1 MSPTAGLPHLRL
13 DPSICRDFDAA
24 LHREWLV
31 TNGIG
36 GFASGTVA
44 GAQGR
49 RYHGLLIAALQP
61 PLGRT
66 LLVSK
71 LDATVLIA
79 DAAYPLFGNVWRS
92 GPSQPTGVDHLA
104 GFELVGGVPTWHYEL
119 PHATIEQRL
128 WMEHGENTTY
138 VQFTCA
144 GRAAQAAAV
153 RLAARVFVNYRDY
166 HGQTH
171 AGDWRMHAAGF
182 GAGLLVRA
190 FENATPVYISCAA
203 ATPPRWTLE
212 HVWWRDFYQPLEA
225 ERGFDAVEDHLSVG
239 ICEVNLR
246 PDETV
251 TFVLTTDPAARENAD
266 DVYERQARRSAA
278 RLDTWRNYSRATP
291 GDATAS
297 ASANTRTHAA
307 AEAPA
312 ALEQLVLAAHQF
324 LVRRAA
330 PDAPQGHTIIA
341 GYPWFSDWGRDT
353 MISLPGLTLVTGRAD
368 IARQI
373 LLTWS
378 RYVRDGLIPNRF
390 PDAGDVPEY
399 HTADATLWY
408 LWAIDQ
414 YFRATQDEETLA
426 ELLPVAEDIV
436 AAHRRG
442 TRHNI
447 RVAEDGLIYAGHEG
461 INLTWMDAKIGERV
475 ITPRTGKPVELSA
488 LWYYGLCALADWR
501 KSLKQSPD
509 EYVALAKQ
517 TRASFAKFW
526 NPRRQM
532 LYDVIDGPSGF
543 DGRLLPNQI
552 FAAAL
557 DHCPLPAVQR
567 RAVVDAVTV
576 ELLIPYGL
584 RTLAPDEP
592 GYHGHFAGGPVERD
606 EAYHTGTA
614 WGWLLGPFAIAH
626 YRVYK
631 DAARARRFL
640 EPMFKH
646 LLEHGVGS
654 LSEVFD
660 GDPPHTPGGTY
671 AQAWSVAET
680 LRAWHELRG

>member
-1 MSPTAGLPHLRL
+1 MAPSATLPHLRL
-13 DPSICRDFDAA
+13 EPQLCHDFDAT

-31 TNGIG
+31 TNGLG
-36 GFASGTVA
+36 GYASGTVA
-44 GAQGR
+44 GVQGR
-49 RYHGLLIAALQP
+49 RYHGLLIAALAP

-71 LDATVLIA
+71 LDATVHVGDVAHLLHA
-79 DAAYPLFGNVWRS
+79 NVWRS
-92 GPSQPTGVDHLA
+92 GPSRPNGVDHLA
-104 GFELVGGVPTWHYEL
+104 AFELVGGVPTWQYEL
-119 PHATIEQRL
+119 PHAVIEQRI

-144 GRAAQAAAV
+144 GRAARAAAV

-166 HGQTH
+166 HSQTH
-171 AGDWRMHAAGF
+171 AGDWRMHIAGY
-182 GAGLLVRA
+182 GAGMIVRA
-190 FENATPVYISCAA
+190 FANATPVYISCAA
-203 ATPPRWTLE
+203 GTLPRWTLE

-225 ERGFDAVEDHLSVG
+225 ERGFDAFEDHLNVG
-239 ICEVNLR
+239 VCEVGLR
-246 PDETV
+246 PDEPV
-251 TFVLTTDPAARENAD
+251 TFVFTTDPAAHENAD
-266 DVYERQARRSAA
+266 DIYERQSRRSSA
-278 RLDTWRNYSRATP
+278 RLDTWRSHNRLTP
-291 GDATAS
+291 ADTP
-297 ASANTRTHAA
+297 
-307 AEAPA
+307 AP
-312 ALEQLVLAAHQF
+312 LEQLALAAHQF
-324 LVRRAA
+324 IVRR
-330 PDAPQGHTIIA
+330 PVRDTPQGHTLIA
-341 GYPWFSDWGRDT
+341 GYPWFGDWGRDT
-353 MISLPGLTLVTGRAD
+353 MIALPGLTLVTGRAD
-368 IARQI
+368 IARQV

-414 YFRATQDEETLA
+414 YLRATDDEQTLA
-426 ELLPVAEDIV
+426 ELLPVAETIV
-436 AAHRRG
+436 ACHRRG

-461 INLTWMDAKIGERV
+461 INLTWMDAKIGDRV

-488 LWYYGLCALADWR
+488 LWYYALCALADWSKR
-501 KSLKQSPD
+501 LKRPPD
-509 EYVALAKQ
+509 EYVAQAKH

-526 NPRRQM
+526 NPQRSM
-532 LYDVIDGPSGF
+532 LYDVIDGPGGF

-557 DHCPLPAVQR
+557 DHCPLPFEQR
-567 RAVVDAVTV
+567 RAVVDAVAA

-592 GYHGHFAGGPVERD
+592 GYRGHYTGGPVERD

-626 YRVYK
+626 FRVYK
-631 DAARARRFL
+631 DAVQARAFL
-640 EPMFKH
+640 EPMFRH

-660 GDPPHTPGGTY
+660 GDAPHHPGGTY

-680 LRAWHELRG
+680 LRAWHALRA